1 MKQASSGFTI
11 WESANLPPMEEG
23 RSYEIKSAVT
33 NLYSEKFQIKED
45 INVRQQEEEVTGAV
59 VDIQSGSGLIKRC
72 PECNR
77 KPFLQQKSFI
87 SL

>member
-1 MKQASSGFTI
+1 MLRGMCEMWVGICKPA
-11 WESANLPPMEEG
+11 PMEEG
-23 RSYEIKSAVT
+23 KSYEIKSAVT
-33 NLYSEKFQIKED
+33 NLYNEKFQ
-45 INVRQQEEEVTGAV
+45 
-59 VDIQSGSGLIKRC
+59 DIQSGSGLIKRC